1 MAVPF
6 ATVERITPL
15 SIPSIGLGH
24 DPGPTP
30 FFHTV
35 RETER
40 LLRLSHA
47 TIYRLIGQGR
57 LDAKKVGART
67 LISRTSIERFAAE
80 LPAA

>member
-6 ATVERITPL
+6 SVERKGVM

-24 DPGPTP
+24 DPGPVP
-30 FFHTV
+30 LFHTV

-67 LISRTSIERFAAE
+67 LISRISIERFAAE